1 MLTPRRSARGTGER
15 RARVALPFGTVF
27 GRIAEWSCG
36 APGWPTLTSAAALR
50 RINHP
55 PLAFLPPGSAC
66 HGAPGR
72 LNPARAL
79 KLSQSPAHLNA
90 SQAGQCANAILSG
103 RPSAQGIENDPVM
116 PRTHFPR

>member
-50 RINHP
+50 RINRTLAQCP
-55 PLAFLPPGSAC
+55 PQQRAMRYANSEPCAPTAC
-66 HGAPGR
+66 R
-72 LNPARAL
+72 L
-79 KLSQSPAHLNA
+79 
-90 SQAGQCANAILSG
+90 
-103 RPSAQGIENDPVM
+103 
-116 PRTHFPR
+116 RTACW